1 MFCFDFLINVI
12 IQISLNRY
20 SARVN
25 FSQPL
30 RNLSSSYT
38 ASTRSSHYS
47 IIGALVGTLTGLG
60 LVINKQKVR
69 LFSHLLSV
77 IITNCI

>member
-1 MFCFDFLINVI
+1 M
-12 IQISLNRY
+12 
-20 SARVN
+20 RVN

-47 IIGALVGTLTGLG
+47 IFGALVGTLTGLG
-60 LVINKQKVR
+60 LVVNKQKVR
-69 LFSHLLSV
+69 LFSNLLSV
-77 IITNCI
+77 IIILLIEFYCNLCIVCLKICGVVEI